1 MHIIFKPVEPEIC
14 KELFSYS
21 SKFNFYILAKI
32 IFHTFAKPYNIF
44 PFQMTIYI
52 PNYSITKYFNTLT
65 INHPYI
71 LSLSLNQQS
80 KTYEIMYKNSFA
92 KIWKN
97 RQISKSI
104 SLPSPLIPIFGIY
117 HLLRGRGWILLPL
130 PP

>member
-1 MHIIFKPVEPEIC
+1 M
-14 KELFSYS
+14 
-21 SKFNFYILAKI
+21 
-32 IFHTFAKPYNIF
+32 FAKPYNIF

>member
-1 MHIIFKPVEPEIC
+1 MVRE
-14 KELFSYS
+14 
-21 SKFNFYILAKI
+21 
-32 IFHTFAKPYNIF
+32 TV
-44 PFQMTIYI
+44 QYI
-52 PNYSITKYFNTLT
+52 PFSNDNLYSKLLNNEIFQLTLT